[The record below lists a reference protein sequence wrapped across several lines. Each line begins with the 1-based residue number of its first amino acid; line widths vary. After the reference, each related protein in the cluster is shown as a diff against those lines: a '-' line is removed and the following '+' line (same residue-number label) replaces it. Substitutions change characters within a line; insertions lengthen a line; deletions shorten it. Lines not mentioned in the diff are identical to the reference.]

1 MAIFQG
7 GVIKIQSPCIFIL
20 THGFTSYILLSG
32 MNLKLSIHTAT
43 AFLRKTLSIILIVS
57 ISIGFSIGSALAN
70 SCQGGADCII
80 CAELPHRHVPGAGAD
95 MEDPDCR
102 TAGQNSTC
110 GFEASRNPDEFQGI
124 VSSVRSYHQAHAGIF
139 AAVSDENGQILLPKG
154 FVSQFLLSDS
164 GGAAPIYLLNQ
175 SLLC

>member
-1 MAIFQG
+1 
-7 GVIKIQSPCIFIL
+7 
-20 THGFTSYILLSG
+20 

-43 AFLRKTLSIILIVS
+43 AFLRKTLSIILIVC

>member
-1 MAIFQG
+1 
-7 GVIKIQSPCIFIL
+7 
-20 THGFTSYILLSG
+20 
-32 MNLKLSIHTAT
+32 MNLKLNMHI
-43 AFLRKTLSIILIVS
+43 AFLRKALSIILIVS

-70 SCQGGADCII
+70 SCQGGADCLI
-80 CAELPHRHVPGAGAD
+80 CAELPHRHVPGAGAG

-102 TAGQNSTC
+102 TAGQNRTC

-124 VSSVRSYHQAHAGIF
+124 VSLVRSYHQAHAGIF
-139 AAVSDENGQILLPKG
+139 AAISDKNGQILLPKE
-154 FVSQFLLSDS
+154 FVSQFLLFDS

>member
-1 MAIFQG
+1 
-7 GVIKIQSPCIFIL
+7 
-20 THGFTSYILLSG
+20 
-32 MNLKLSIHTAT
+32 MNLELNTHT
-43 AFLRKTLSIILIVS
+43 AFLRKALNIILIVFMS
-57 ISIGFSIGSALAN
+57 VGFSFGGGLAGN
-70 SCQGGADCII
+70 CQGGADCPV
-80 CAELPHRHVPGAGAD
+80 CNELPHGHVPGEAAD
-95 MEDPDCR
+95 MENPGCPPD
-102 TAGQNSTC
+102 GQNSTC

-164 GGAAPIYLLNQ
+164 GGAASIYLLNQ

>member
-1 MAIFQG
+1 
-7 GVIKIQSPCIFIL
+7 
-20 THGFTSYILLSG
+20 
-32 MNLKLSIHTAT
+32 MNLKLSINAAT
-43 AFLRKTLSIILIVS
+43 AVLRKTLSIILIVC

-80 CAELPHRHVPGAGAD
+80 CAELPHRHVPGAGV
-95 MEDPDCR
+95 EDPDCR

-164 GGAAPIYLLNQ
+164 GGTAPIYLLNQ

>member
-1 MAIFQG
+1 
-7 GVIKIQSPCIFIL
+7 
-20 THGFTSYILLSG
+20 
-32 MNLKLSIHTAT
+32 MNLKLNIHT
-43 AFLRKTLSIILIVS
+43 AFLRKALSIILIVS

-70 SCQGGADCII
+70 SCQGGADCLI
-80 CAELPHRHVPGAGAD
+80 CAELPHRHVPGAGAG

-139 AAVSDENGQILLPKG
+139 AAVSDENGHILLPKE
-154 FVSQFLLSDS
+154 FVSQFLLFDS

>member
-1 MAIFQG
+1 
-7 GVIKIQSPCIFIL
+7 
-20 THGFTSYILLSG
+20 
-32 MNLKLSIHTAT
+32 MNLKLNIHT
-43 AFLRKTLSIILIVS
+43 AFLRKALSIILIVS

-70 SCQGGADCII
+70 SCQGGADCLI
-80 CAELPHRHVPGAGAD
+80 CAELPHRHVPGAGAG

-139 AAVSDENGQILLPKG
+139 AAVSDENGQILLPKE
-154 FVSQFLLSDS
+154 FVSQFLLFDS